1 MLMTGLTVWL
11 LHRESDGLA
20 SGWPLQ
26 QQQQQESVS
35 KHIPRVGDRR
45 GETIT
50 SWTCSS
56 RADDSLYA
64 GDDIAL
70 GSATE
75 KWFDEG
81 VALVSSW
88 HRAFRPHTHDE
99 EGERRREGENGG
111 DGCQLLAGR
120 PDIIH

>member
-1 MLMTGLTVWL
+1 MLILANANDRSDWL

-56 RADDSLYA
+56 RADDNHDA

-81 VALVSSW
+81 VALVSS
-88 HRAFRPHTHDE
+88 
-99 EGERRREGENGG
+99 
-111 DGCQLLAGR
+111 
-120 PDIIH
+120 